1 MLVIPS
7 IDVEGGRSRVVFWP
21 GASVGVGVPTDRPDR
36 IAERF
41 VAAGAPVIH
50 LVDLDGA
57 RSGSPVNTAT
67 ISAIAARVATPLQV
81 AGGMEGADN
90 IRLAFAA
97 GATRVVLAMGVAD
110 RPELLAECLSVA
122 GDWLAIGLDPREDR
136 IAEYPWHRPRP
147 PSLDALVAEL
157 IGAGVR
163 RFVMSHG
170 GARPDVEFL
179 GRLTGAH
186 DADFFVAGGVSDLA
200 DVARLRESG
209 IAGIILGEALL
220 SGRIDY
226 SAALEAAA

>member
-21 GASVGVGVPTDRPDR
+21 GASAGVGVPTDRPDR

-57 RSGSPVNTAT
+57 RSGAPVNTAT
-67 ISAIAARVATPLQV
+67 ISAIATRVATPLQV

-110 RPELLAECLSVA
+110 RPELLAECLSIA
-122 GDWLAIGLDPREDR
+122 GDWLALGLDPREDR
-136 IAEYPWHRPRP
+136 LAEFPWRRPHA

-157 IGAGVR
+157 VDAGVR
-163 RFVMSHG
+163 RFILGHG
-170 GARPDVEFL
+170 GARPDVELL
-179 GRLTGAH
+179 GRLTAAH
-186 DADFFVAGGVSDLA
+186 DADFLVAGGVSDLA
-200 DVARLRESG
+200 GIARLRESG